1 MLSKINHRRKM
12 QIKTTWR
19 HRFIPVRMAI
29 IKKDEKITGFG
40 KDMEKRKSLYT
51 VGGNLNWCNNCGNS
65 VKVPQ
70 KIENRTTF
78 SEENENNNLKRC
90 LYPHVHC
97 SLICNS

>member
-1 MLSKINHRRKM
+1 M
-12 QIKTTWR
+12 QSKTTWR
-19 HRFIPVRMAI
+19 HHFIPLRVAI
-29 IKKDEKITGFG
+29 IKKDKKITGFG

-51 VGGNLNWCNNCGNS
+51 VGGNLNCCNNCGNS
-65 VKVPQ
+65 MKVPQ

-78 SEENENNNLKRC
+78 SEENENNNLKIH